1 MGLTATKLRW
11 LCSETGLGKIK
22 GRRSRKIQE
31 TGQSRRPRQT
41 LSVGRRHAVSL
52 NPFEA
57 IVIGSGAT
65 GGVAA
70 MTLAEAGLR
79 VLVVEA
85 GPDRSASEA
94 LGSEPGNSVRRAE
107 GLISGR
113 HRRQIQHPGYWK
125 QNPSLYADERQYP
138 YSTPEDQPFLWTQG
152 RQVGGRS
159 LTWGGI
165 TLRLSDYEFK
175 GADHD
180 GYGQNWPITH
190 ADLDPHY
197 SALEQLF
204 EVRGERDGLE
214 QLPDGRMA
222 PALPFMPEEE
232 RFRELLTRERGIPF
246 IHSRGFEAH
255 QRQQTSSWPK
265 SSSNGSSLQRALATG
280 RVEILSNSMAEYLDM
295 GPAQERA
302 RSVVVVN
309 RSTGERQR
317 LDCNL
322 VVVCASTIAT
332 LRLLLQS
339 ESQSHSRGFSDPSGQ
354 LGKGLMDHVSCCRF
368 FSVPRAA
375 GRAATQQS
383 DPSSSLSGAGSFF
396 LPFGN
401 APETCAGRPFL
412 RGYGIWGGIN
422 RFDPPWWLKRNPDH
436 RLGFL
441 IGHGEVLSDAR
452 NQVCLSQRCD
462 PLGVPMPHISCRWRA
477 NEQAMVEH
485 MQSTIQDCINVA
497 GGVTTSLA
505 DQVHLP
511 LVKPLVAKALSAQ
524 EDAPAPGYYIHEV
537 GGAPMGTSE
546 DNSVVDRWNRLWRCP
561 NVLVVDGACWPSS
574 GWQSPTLTMMA
585 ITRRACLAA
594 VTPEND

>member
-1 MGLTATKLRW
+1 M
-11 LCSETGLGKIK
+11 
-22 GRRSRKIQE
+22 
-31 TGQSRRPRQT
+31 
-41 LSVGRRHAVSL
+41 SL
-52 NPFEA
+52 HPFEA

-70 MTLAEAGLR
+70 MTLAEAGIR
-79 VLVVEA
+79 VLVLEA
-85 GPDRSASEA
+85 GPDRSPADS
-94 LGSEPGNSVRRAE
+94 LGGEPGNSFRRAE
-107 GLISGR
+107 GLITGR
-113 HRRQIQHPGYWK
+113 HRRQARHPGYWK
-125 QNPSLYADERQYP
+125 QNPDLYADERQYP
-138 YSTPEDQPFLWTQG
+138 YSTPEDQPYLWTQG

-180 GYGQNWPITH
+180 GHGRNWPINH
-190 ADLDPHY
+190 QDLDPHY
-197 SALEQLF
+197 SALERLL
-204 EVRGERDGLE
+204 EVHGEHDGLNH
-214 QLPDGRMA
+214 LPDGQMA

-232 RFRELLTRERGIPF
+232 RLRDLLIRERGVQL

-255 QRQQTSSWPK
+255 QRTPTAEWPR

-280 RVEILSNSMAEYLDM
+280 RVEILCNSMAESLEVD
-295 GPAQERA
+295 PTRQRA

-339 ESQSHSRGFSDPSGQ
+339 ESQVHPRGFSDPSGQ

-368 FSVPRAA
+368 FSVASET
-375 GRAATQQS
+375 GRTATQQQ
-383 DPSSSLSGAGSFF
+383 DPSSTLSGAGSFF

-401 APETCAGRPFL
+401 APGVCAGREFL
-412 RGYGIWGGIN
+412 RGYGIWGAIN
-422 RFDPPWWLKRNPDH
+422 RFDPPWWLKRNPDR

-441 IGHGEVLSDAR
+441 IGHGEVLYDPSNR
-452 NQVCLSQRCD
+452 VSLSERCD
-462 PLGVPMPHISCRWRA
+462 PLDVPMPHISCRWGA
-477 NEQAMVEH
+477 NEQAMVQH
-485 MQSTIQDCINVA
+485 MQQTIQDCIDLA

-505 DQVHLP
+505 DLVHLP
-511 LVKPLVAKALSAQ
+511 LVAPLVRHAVAAQ
-524 EDAPAPGYYIHEV
+524 ENAPPPGYYIHEV
-537 GGAPMGTSE
+537 GGAAMGTSE
-546 DNSVVDRWNRLWRCP
+546 EQSVVDAWNRLWRCP

-585 ITRRACLAA
+585 IARRACLQALKP
-594 VTPEND
+594 VSD

>member
-1 MGLTATKLRW
+1 M
-11 LCSETGLGKIK
+11 
-22 GRRSRKIQE
+22 
-31 TGQSRRPRQT
+31 
-41 LSVGRRHAVSL
+41 SL

-70 MTLAEAGLR
+70 MTLAEAGLS

-94 LGSEPGNSVRRAE
+94 LGSEPGNSFRRAE

-138 YSTPEDQPFLWTQG
+138 YSTPDDQPFLWTQG

-175 GADHD
+175 AADQD

-214 QLPDGRMA
+214 QLPDGQMA

-232 RFRELLTRERGIPF
+232 RMRELLHKERGIAL
-246 IHSRGFEAH
+246 IHSRGFEAP
-255 QRQQTSSWPK
+255 QRTTSAEWPR

-280 RVEILSNSMAEYLDM
+280 RVQLLCNSMAETLEID
-295 GPAQERA
+295 PAQQRA
-302 RSVVVVN
+302 RAVVVVN
-309 RSTGERQR
+309 RINGERQR
-317 LDCNL
+317 LECDL
-322 VVVCASTIAT
+322 VVTCASTIAT

-339 ESQSHSRGFSDPSGQ
+339 EQQANSKGFKDPSGL

-368 FSVPRAA
+368 FSVPSETGRGAA
-375 GRAATQQS
+375 QQS
-383 DPSSSLSGAGSFF
+383 DPSSRLSGAGSFF

-412 RGYGIWGGIN
+412 RGYGIWGAIN
-422 RFDPPWWLKRNPDH
+422 RFDPPRWLKRNPDR

-441 IGHGEVLSDAR
+441 IGHGEVLSDSE
-452 NQVCLSQRCD
+452 NQVSLSQHCD
-462 PLGVPMPHISCRWRA
+462 PLDVPIPHISCSWGA
-477 NEQAMVEH
+477 NEQAMVQH
-485 MQSTIQDCINVA
+485 MQNTIQDCINIA
-497 GGVTTSLA
+497 GGLTTSLA

-511 LVKPLVAKALSAQ
+511 LVKPLVAKALAAQ
-524 EDAPAPGYYIHEV
+524 EDAPPPGYYIHEV
-537 GGAPMGTSE
+537 GGAAMGSNE
-546 DNSVVDRWNRLWRCP
+546 EHSVVDRWNRLWRCP

-594 VTPEND
+594 ITPWNG